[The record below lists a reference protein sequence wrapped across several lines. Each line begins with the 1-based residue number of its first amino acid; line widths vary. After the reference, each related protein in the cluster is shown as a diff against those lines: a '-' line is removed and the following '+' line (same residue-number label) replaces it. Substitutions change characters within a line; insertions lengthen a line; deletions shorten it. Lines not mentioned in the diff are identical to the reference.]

1 MYITTYQPGTIKKMM
16 MDGTHGIEIVRG
28 LNLPRGI
35 AIDYSS
41 SRLIWADQNTYKVQS
56 SNLDGSNLQTVET
69 FSTDMPPYGVT
80 LTHENIYVGELE
92 SLQVI
97 SKYNY
102 STTAFWSTY
111 RRRKHLASTSV
122 ANLPRT
128 RRNDCEG
135 QICSGVCVLTQ
146 TSYRCFT

>member
-1 MYITTYQPGTIKKMM
+1 MLSVEPGLYFCLPDRTMYITTYQPGTIKKMM

-69 FSTDMPPYGVT
+69 FSRLD
-80 LTHENIYVGELE
+80 
-92 SLQVI
+92 S
-97 SKYNY
+97 
-102 STTAFWSTY
+102 
-111 RRRKHLASTSV
+111 
-122 ANLPRT
+122 
-128 RRNDCEG
+128 
-135 QICSGVCVLTQ
+135 
-146 TSYRCFT
+146 